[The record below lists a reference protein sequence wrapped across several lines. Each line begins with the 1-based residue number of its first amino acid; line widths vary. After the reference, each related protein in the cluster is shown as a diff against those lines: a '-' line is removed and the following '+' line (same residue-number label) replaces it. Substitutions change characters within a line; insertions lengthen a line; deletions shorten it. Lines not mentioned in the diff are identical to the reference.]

1 MTSEQ
6 KQRRLR
12 LLNAITLHTYGSVC
26 SKYKYYN
33 YASDPNLL
41 EVALQ
46 TRKLSSKQAEA
57 GRQVT
62 QFAEEFESVG
72 PREMRNAK

>member
-1 MTSEQ
+1 MP
-6 KQRRLR
+6 
-12 LLNAITLHTYGSVC
+12 LLSIRTGQFVVSSSIITML
-26 SKYKYYN
+26 
-33 YASDPNLL
+33 SDPNLL

>member
-1 MTSEQ
+1 MP
-6 KQRRLR
+6 
-12 LLNAITLHTYGSVC
+12 LLSIRMGQFVVSSSIITMLG
-26 SKYKYYN
+26 
-33 YASDPNLL
+33 DPNLH
-41 EVALQ
+41 EVVLR
-46 TRKLSSKQAEA
+46 TRKLSSKQAEAEA